1 MTIRTLTPTAVLNV
15 GAAKYPL
22 DVKTASITVDE
33 GFSPY
38 VSATLT
44 IAHPGLTIMALI
56 DPTPTPRRTVTLTAV
71 QGGDASGTVTMTLN
85 LTARQIVAESGEVG
99 LNIANDEARLQ
110 DYSPASPQS
119 LVASTYQAS
128 VRAIVNRVLT
138 VALGVTTTATVVSGA
153 DVPFKAYADA
163 QNLMPNG
170 NFEVSSGQWTA
181 VACTLAQVTTWKQT
195 GTYSLRITPNST
207 ATGSYASLALNLTP
221 GQTYTMQAYL
231 RVGVALTGT
240 LNGDALKLQA
250 TATLSGATRIV
261 ARSNAGTNTLNTT
274 SVLTMTWTVPALA
287 ESSTVRLI
295 NGATNSSAN
304 NLVYFDAVTIFEGD
318 GTDTNGTALVYFD
331 GDTPD
336 TAEYRYDWD
345 GDAGLSSS
353 TRTALVQREAD
364 TLVWQPGTNA
374 MEFLQPILQTVGLR
388 LFQDIGGAWKL
399 ADNGYRDVSQQTRV
413 AYGYNLYRA
422 TDLVSRT
429 ASQTD
434 DLPLFA
440 DAVVLRYTW
449 EDSITGATKTASD
462 IAAPAGFT
470 KPYVLELTDT
480 PFPGAGRAAYLLG
493 RLKARTRQLVV
504 VGAIDVN
511 ARPGQDAVIT
521 TLDGGVQ
528 TGYVDAITWD
538 LGADEMTVTTKALI
552 AVTSGSIGNAP
563 AGQTIGSVGP
573 TTTIAG
579 YTN

>member
-1 MTIRTLTPTAVLNV
+1 MTVRTLTPTAVLNV

-56 DPTPTPRRTVTLTAV
+56 DPTATPRRTVTLTAV

-138 VALGVTTTATVVSGA
+138 VALGATTTATVVSGV
-153 DVPFKAYADA
+153 DVPFKTYADA

-250 TATLSGATRIV
+250 TATLSGVTRIV